1 MKKHKPA
8 AAGVRMELGVL
19 PLKLRRQAL
28 KLLYWERLC
37 HADPTRLL
45 HILFRYR
52 QAQVQQG
59 KGSKSWCRKMRDLL
73 VEWDLGAFWQECS
86 ASPKQ
91 EWKDIVW
98 AHHDMRGQSANSK
111 ALEARGQSSLR
122 YYHRVQP
129 EFLTTPKYLEDRSNR
144 VASLT
149 QTRLRLGMAPLMS
162 RLFTL
167 LKLPAAAAMCPLC
180 KDGTR
185 ETTEHFV
192 LHCPSLEPER
202 VAFLTRLR
210 HVMQQ
215 LGTPGEHV
223 LRSFRTDP
231 FALLDAALGGLPQ
244 LPAGHGSLQEQRRDK
259 ELRAQTL
266 WAFDKVVKN
275 FVMILWR
282 TRNATVGSYTIAD
295 KCLVHTPRTRSL
307 RSG

>member
-1 MKKHKPA
+1 
-8 AAGVRMELGVL
+8 
-19 PLKLRRQAL
+19 
-28 KLLYWERLC
+28 
-37 HADPTRLL
+37 
-45 HILFRYR
+45 
-52 QAQVQQG
+52 
-59 KGSKSWCRKMRDLL
+59 
-73 VEWDLGAFWQECS
+73 
-86 ASPKQ
+86 
-91 EWKDIVW
+91 
-98 AHHDMRGQSANSK
+98 
-111 ALEARGQSSLR
+111 
-122 YYHRVQP
+122 
-129 EFLTTPKYLEDRSNR
+129 
-144 VASLT
+144 
-149 QTRLRLGMAPLMS
+149 MS

-244 LPAGHGSLQEQRRDK
+244 LPAGHGSLQEQRLDK

-282 TRNATVGSYTIAD
+282 TRKATVGSYTIAD
-295 KCLVHTPRTRSL
+295 KCLVHTPPGPEVCAVAEAEEYNRFAWESRSRLRRTCPTSPRVLEALDQACGNASKATASNQPSKEL
-307 RSG
+307 LSRMGGSPYWHIL